1 MLPNKK
7 SVTEKKIYMNS
18 GRNLP
23 NPIVLTVLLSVSFNK
38 SPWSKLKFCTLC
50 ICPSNPTP
58 SYRSILSLTV
68 VSLFVAVNGLPQW
81 AGPYAA
87 KVAKVNILPSDGRS
101 KKRCYPLMQIYF
113 EREEWSMFRTYK
125 KSGPFFI
132 VP

>member
-113 EREEWSMFRTYK
+113 EREECSMFRTYK

>member
-87 KVAKVNILPSDGRS
+87 KVAKVNILPSDGDTG
-101 KKRCYPLMQIYF
+101 KDPV
-113 EREEWSMFRTYK
+113 
-125 KSGPFFI
+125 SGQLFLKQTPAGKN
-132 VP
+132 